1 MDYISNFISQY
12 GALFAQGTVD
22 TLVMT
27 LASTLFAYL
36 IGVPLGVLLV
46 ITAKDGLKPQRAL
59 NTVLGWIV
67 NIGRSIPFI
76 ILLVA
81 IIPFTR
87 LVVGTSLG
95 VPGAIVPLTVA
106 AIPFVGRMVEQSLA
120 EVDGGLVEAAQSFG
134 ANTWQIV
141 CKVMLRDSL
150 PSLVR
155 GASITVITLFGYT
168 AMAGAVGAG
177 GIGDIA
183 IRYGYQRYLG
193 DVMIA
198 SIVLCIV
205 LVQVFQSIGDLVARL
220 VDKRVR
226 RVQRANETGQQLS
239 GRLSG
244 RPFAYVHAV
253 VDGKPRFPFASSMP
267 RARNPLATCADIISL
282 SEDVRIR
289 AAAWPGA

>member
-1 MDYISNFISQY
+1 MDYVSNFISQY

-27 LASTLFAYL
+27 LASTLFAYV

-46 ITAKDGLKPQRAL
+46 ITAKDGLWPQRAL

-67 NIGRSIPFI
+67 NVGRSIPFI

-87 LVVGTSLG
+87 VVVGTSLG

-120 EVDGGLVEAAQSFG
+120 EVDGGLIEAAQSFG

-141 CKVMLRDSL
+141 RKVMLRESL

-193 DVMIA
+193 DVMIV
-198 SIVLCIV
+198 SIVLCV
-205 LVQVFQSIGDLVARL
+205 ALVQVFQSIGDLVARV

-226 RVQRANETGQQLS
+226 RS
-239 GRLSG
+239 
-244 RPFAYVHAV
+244 
-253 VDGKPRFPFASSMP
+253 
-267 RARNPLATCADIISL
+267 
-282 SEDVRIR
+282 
-289 AAAWPGA
+289 

>member
-141 CKVMLRDSL
+141 CKVMLRESL

-183 IRYGYQRYLG
+183 IRYGYQRYQD
-193 DVMIA
+193 DVMVVA
-198 SIVLCIV
+198 IVLCVIIV
-205 LVQVFQSIGDLVARL
+205 QIAQSICSAIARKI
-220 VDKRVR
+220 DHRVR
-226 RVQRANETGQQLS
+226 
-239 GRLSG
+239 
-244 RPFAYVHAV
+244 
-253 VDGKPRFPFASSMP
+253 
-267 RARNPLATCADIISL
+267 
-282 SEDVRIR
+282 
-289 AAAWPGA
+289 